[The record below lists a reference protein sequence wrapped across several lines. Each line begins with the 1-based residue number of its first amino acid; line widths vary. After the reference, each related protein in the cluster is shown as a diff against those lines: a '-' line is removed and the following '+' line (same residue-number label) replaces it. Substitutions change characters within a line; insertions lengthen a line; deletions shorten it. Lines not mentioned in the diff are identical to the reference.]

1 MLTITQMSD
10 ILNVPRDV
18 AERRDMLRGYG
29 KKLIDLRESKKESQ
43 NQAANAV
50 NISVSAI
57 GMYEREERVP
67 RDEIKIRLS
76 EHYGVPV
83 ADIFYS

>member
-1 MLTITQMSD
+1 
-10 ILNVPRDV
+10 
-18 AERRDMLRGYG
+18 MLRGYG
-29 KKLIDLRESKKESQ
+29 KKLIELREHKKESQ
-43 NQAANAV
+43 NQAANALK
-50 NISVSAI
+50 ISVSAI

-83 ADIFYS
+83 GDIFYT